1 MFPARRPELRTRY
14 LDLAS
19 GIRVRAVESGEPG
32 APMIVLVPGWGCSV
46 YVFRD
51 NLATLAAA
59 GFHAVAVD
67 LKGHGLSDKPL
78 STGHY
83 RLDAMRLHVVEI
95 LDALSAQSVVLA
107 GLSMGA
113 SLAAHVAATLPGRV
127 RGVVMGSPV
136 GFDGVPGLR
145 MLRGAT
151 PSPVVPLLPRIVT
164 RAGISSILRFVTG
177 KLRPIT
183 KRDVDEYWAPT
194 QFPEFTIAM
203 RRLVHEYDWN
213 SPLRALEVPSL
224 LLTGTHDPLLSRSR
238 ARRLARGTPGLS
250 HVEIRNAGHVVY
262 DEAPV
267 AVNEAIIA
275 FVRTLGQSAVPYIPT
290 DNDKIQE
297 AGEADC

>member
-1 MFPARRPELRTRY
+1 M
-14 LDLAS
+14 
-19 GIRVRAVESGEPG
+19 
-32 APMIVLVPGWGCSV
+32 PGWGCSV

-51 NLATLAAA
+51 NLAPLAAA
-59 GFHAVAVD
+59 GFHAIAVD

-78 STGHY
+78 SRGHY
-83 RLDAMRLHVVEI
+83 RLDAMRVHVIEI
-95 LDALSAQSVVLA
+95 LDALGAHGVVLA

-113 SLAAHVAATLPGRV
+113 SLAAHVAANYPGRV

-145 MLRGAT
+145 MVRGAT

-164 RAGISSILRFVTG
+164 RAMIASILRFVTG
-177 KLRPIT
+177 KLRPIS

-224 LLTGTHDPLLSRSR
+224 LLTGTRDPLLSRSK
-238 ARRLARGTPGLS
+238 ARRLARGTHGLR
-250 HVEIRNAGHVVY
+250 HVEIRDAGHVVY

-267 AVNEAIIA
+267 AVNEAMIA
-275 FVRTLGQSAVPYIPT
+275 FVRTLDRA
-290 DNDKIQE
+290 
-297 AGEADC
+297 